1 MFRRFLN
8 TRLIIPQLQ
17 MAHIKTFAFIDLET
31 TGLPCY
37 DNNTTKITEL
47 TVITVQTKHL
57 LLGVIPRVQ
66 NKLSLCFNP
75 RKLISFESEKLTGL
89 SNEALEHS
97 APFSA
102 NTVKLLVNFLE
113 HSPKPICLVAHNG
126 NRFDY
131 PILRT
136 QIEKTG
142 CQLPEDILCIDSLNA
157 FRSLHAQEQAQVE
170 EVVTNLIPLEFQ
182 DGFDEILCKAFDEYE
197 CSGNTSININV
208 SGDQG
213 VKRALEV
220 QKINETTP
228 KKASKD
234 NLEDCKSR
242 NETTP
247 KPKKVKVPASKRQLN
262 YG

>member
-1 MFRRFLN
+1 MLGRFLSP
-8 TRLIIPQLQ
+8 RLTVLQFQ
-17 MAHIKTFAFIDLET
+17 MAQIKTFAFIDLET

-57 LLGVIPRVQ
+57 LLGIIPRVQ

-89 SNEALEHS
+89 SNIALEHS

-102 NTVKLLVNFLE
+102 NTVRLLVNFLE
-113 HSPKPICLVAHNG
+113 HNPKPICLVAHNG
-126 NRFDY
+126 NQFDY

-136 QIEKTG
+136 EIEKTG

-157 FRSLHAQEQAQVE
+157 FRSLHAQEQAEKQVA
-170 EVVTNLIPLEFQ
+170 EVASNSIPLEFQ
-182 DGFDEILCKAFDEYE
+182 DGFDEILCKALDEYE
-197 CSGNTSININV
+197 HSCSTSVNV
-208 SGDQG
+208 SEDQG
-213 VKRALEV
+213 LKRALEV

-228 KKASKD
+228 KKASKSI
-234 NLEDCKSR
+234 LEDCKSR
-242 NETTP
+242 NETTT
-247 KPKKVKVPASKRQLN
+247 KPKKVKIKRQLN

>member
-8 TRLIIPQLQ
+8 THLTIPQFQ
-17 MAHIKTFAFIDLET
+17 MAKIKTFAFIDLET
-31 TGLPCY
+31 TGLPCF

-47 TVITVQTKHL
+47 TVITVQTNHL

-102 NTVKLLVNFLE
+102 NTVSLLINFLE
-113 HSPKPICLVAHNG
+113 HSPKPICFVAHNG
-126 NRFDY
+126 NQFDY

-136 QIEKTG
+136 EIEKTG
-142 CQLPEDILCIDSLNA
+142 CHLPEDILCIDSLNA
-157 FRSLHAQEQAQVE
+157 FRSLHAQEQEQVV
-170 EVVTNLIPLEFQ
+170 EVVPLEFQ
-182 DGFDEILCKAFDEYE
+182 DGFDEILCKALDEYE
-197 CSGNTSININV
+197 CSGSTSINV

-228 KKASKD
+228 KKVSKD
-234 NLEDCKSR
+234 NLESR
-242 NETTP
+242 NEAIP
-247 KPKKVKVPASKRQLN
+247 KPKKVKIPASRRQLN